1 MIIIPGAWQPLSEKG
16 SVFPRKRTLVQRFLR
31 AGNLYIRAERYSSSV
46 AGDFVPRDMRRPH
59 VLMMSEITVDGKLT
73 LKKGASSKILMKYM
87 DHATEVLLHKTRAAC
102 DAIMVGSHT
111 IKIDNSFLTVR
122 LVPGKSPLRVIPSS
136 MADIPPAANVLGP
149 DAPTVI
155 AVCSRAPEERVAVLR
170 EKGVSVLVAG
180 EDRVDLPL
188 LMEKLHDNF
197 GVRRMMLEG
206 GPTLN
211 WHMLHHRLVDEIR
224 LIHLPFIVGGADTP
238 SLVGGMHIE
247 DESQM
252 IRLSLSSHYMCG
264 TNLVTEWQ
272 VLYTEKEREEVGS
285 PVNRG

>member
-1 MIIIPGAWQPLSEKG
+1 LSGEPLY
-16 SVFPRKRTLVQRFLR
+16 Q
-31 AGNLYIRAERYSSSV
+31 SSTIQFSV
-46 AGDFVPRDMRRPH
+46 AGYLVQENRRRPH

-73 LKKGASSKILMKYM
+73 LKRGASSKILMKYM
-87 DHATEVLLHKTRAAC
+87 DHATEILLHKTRAAC
-102 DAIMVGSHT
+102 DAIMVGSRT
-111 IKIDNSFLTVR
+111 IQIDNSFLTVR

-136 MADIPPAANVLGP
+136 MADIPPNANVLSP

-155 AVCSRAPEERVAVLR
+155 AVCSRAPEERVTMLR
-170 EKGVSVLVAG
+170 EKGVSVVVAG
-180 EDRVDLPL
+180 EDHVDLPL
-188 LMEKLHDNF
+188 LMEKLHDDF

-224 LIHLPFIVGGADTP
+224 LIHLPFIVGGSDTP

-252 IRLSLSSHYMCG
+252 IRLALSSHYMCG
-264 TNLVTEWQ
+264 TNLVTEWK
-272 VLYTEKEREEVGS
+272 VLYYGKGGDTGGGD
-285 PVNRG
+285 PGT